1 MEFLK
6 WSNGKLNQPEEEVV
20 HEQTNVSVYD
30 LNEKTGFQAGLL
42 KLTSHRLIWTDK
54 NDPYC
59 IVQLDLSPINRIEL
73 KQVQNVGASRALTKQ
88 QQTFPRIILYLD
100 KSMYKP
106 TAENITKSL
115 PRQVDLWLQFE
126 FEYGGHNEF
135 SFQLGEQLN
144 RKKWSYAANSNQI
157 ASSFQNI
164 GITGIQRKMQ
174 DCLNQQDQKIHD
186 SFRDLSVLMNQA
198 KEMVTLSNS
207 IIGKLTAKMNATAS
221 NSTAENTDEDQ
232 EEMKK
237 LKSYFMNM
245 GLIDNPVTK
254 ETSGSK
260 YHKDLA
266 LEIHNT
272 FGEFIAHNGGIM
284 TLADV
289 YCRLNRARA
298 IAGLVSPEDLFMA
311 CKQLNKLNLTLKY
324 NVYSDLNLHVLE
336 ITQENN
342 RKLQEIIQL
351 VRSNECLTAYKLS
364 KMINCSLIVAKKYL
378 LDGERIGALCRDDT
392 NSGLQFYSNLF
403 ALKEQTSF

>member
-1 MEFLK
+1 MSSIVITDPEILAFYAAHPTLDIVQVNLSFIRLMK
-6 WSNGKLNQPEEEVV
+6 PLLSKTLETSSDQLQSVIFDKFQTMWDKLDHATGELRASMTSQAK
-20 HEQTNVSVYD
+20 EQTEQFKQLLLSTTQEHITPLIRENTTTIID
-30 LNEKTGFQAGLL
+30 KTTGLL
-42 KLTSHRLIWTDK
+42 QKPIEADLEKHFSTFQSSVQTSLAQTNQTVSNIITTNQQRLD
-54 NDPYC
+54 
-59 IVQLDLSPINRIEL
+59 Q
-73 KQVQNVGASRALTKQ
+73 G
-88 QQTFPRIILYLD
+88 
-100 KSMYKP
+100 
-106 TAENITKSL
+106 
-115 PRQVDLWLQFE
+115 
-126 FEYGGHNEF
+126 
-135 SFQLGEQLN
+135 
-144 RKKWSYAANSNQI
+144 
-157 ASSFQNI
+157 
-164 GITGIQRKMQ
+164 
-174 DCLNQQDQKIHD
+174 LNQQDQKIHD

-207 IIGKLTAKMNATAS
+207 IIGKLTAKMSATAA
-221 NSTAENTDEDQ
+221 NSTVENTDEDQ

-266 LEIHNT
+266 LEIHKT

-298 IAGLVSPEDLFMA
+298 IAGLVSPEDLLMA

-392 NSGLQFYSNLF
+392 NSGLQFYSNREFHRNRLLNSRIWSMQ
-403 ALKEQTSF
+403 AGTNRN